1 MSRLGITTDMRAYSL
16 PICHFYALSQ
26 TCKITRIWIMRKRIG
41 RLMRHTCLHVVSC
54 GDKGKKALNSNIAE
68 EKFDFV

>member
-1 MSRLGITTDMRAYSL
+1 MPFLRT
-16 PICHFYALSQ
+16 LSDLQ
-26 TCKITRIWIMRKRIG
+26 DYLDFDHEKDRRIG